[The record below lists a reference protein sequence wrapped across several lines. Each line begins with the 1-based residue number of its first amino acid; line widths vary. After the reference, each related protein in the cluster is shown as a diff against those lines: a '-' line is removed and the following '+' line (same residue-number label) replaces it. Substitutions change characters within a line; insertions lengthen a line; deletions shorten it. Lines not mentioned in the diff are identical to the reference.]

1 MGGDVVA
8 ADGMIGSITAKV
20 GSEKGVHEIRGA
32 IMTKPGEGERMEV
45 EEENGG
51 YGASGKKSRGRDEEP
66 QEGETKIRRMLDS
79 NVRYSTDHT
88 GEIFVLVDT
97 SDSEVVKN
105 KNGLYLIFKIKH
117 LKSKEF
123 EQIKKWIQ
131 LA

>member
-8 ADGMIGSITAKV
+8 ADGMIGSITGKV
-20 GSEKGVHEIRGA
+20 GSEKGVHEIKGA
-32 IMTKPGEGERMEV
+32 IMTKPGEGERMDV

-66 QEGETKIRRMLDS
+66 QEEETKKMGMLDS
-79 NVRYSTDHT
+79 NVRYSTDNA

-97 SDSEVVKN
+97 YDSEVVKN
-105 KNGLYLIFKIKH
+105 KNGLYLISKIKH

-123 EQIKKWIQ
+123 EKIKKLTQ